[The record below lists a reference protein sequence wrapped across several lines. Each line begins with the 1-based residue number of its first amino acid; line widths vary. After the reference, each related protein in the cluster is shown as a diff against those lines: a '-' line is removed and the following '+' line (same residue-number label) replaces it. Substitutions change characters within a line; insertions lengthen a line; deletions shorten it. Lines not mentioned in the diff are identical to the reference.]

1 MVDVQYLAKLGS
13 LASRNCP
20 ESIFDYHVL
29 RHECLHNITL
39 TRAERDEFVLASMP
53 GTGQSKSALL
63 APFRGITVSLVPRAK
78 TYKCPA
84 EASTGRTAYSTACT
98 HLPAER
104 IARTAQSSVQHGMQ
118 KHRRPAQRPRGSPRD
133 GQKEP
138 AQGPVGS
145 STATAANCSL
155 ALPVKCMHGPH
166 IEALTCR
173 PPNKRPPTL
182 SGEGS
187 AQWMDCHSQTRPGRA
202 HPWPREACEI
212 ADWLSIRTLHGLSC
226 SSGLDATPHRPP
238 VLPGARHG

>member
-63 APFRGITVSLVPRAK
+63 APFRGITASLVPRAK

-104 IARTAQSSVQHGMQ
+104 IARTAQSSAQH
-118 KHRRPAQRPRGSPRD
+118 
-133 GQKEP
+133 
-138 AQGPVGS
+138 
-145 STATAANCSL
+145 